1 MPIFDI
7 DTVRTLVSR
16 EARPGC
22 VAITRILE
30 VEGPAADGGRNRARF
45 VFSAEVGRD
54 HPTPV
59 GYLTR
64 EGDGGLSLIGWL
76 SSGDY
81 EAHRAIAAAGG
92 RLQVHYETR
101 DGGVGYLR
109 RLALGRADAAQV
121 ATATVRQGTAQA
133 AFAMPL

>member
-7 DTVRTLVSR
+7 DTIRTSVSS
-16 EARPGC
+16 EPRPGC
-22 VAITRILE
+22 IMLTRIIE
-30 VEGPAADGGRNRARF
+30 AEGPAADGGRNRARF

-64 EGDGGLSLIGWL
+64 EGESGLSLIGWL
-76 SSGDY
+76 PARDY
-81 EAHRAIAAAGG
+81 EAHRSIAVAGG

-121 ATATVRQGTAQA
+121 AVASARP
-133 AFAMPL
+133 AMM